1 MKSGVVAVIGRAN
14 AGKSTLVN
22 TLVGEKV
29 AIVSPKPQTTRD
41 RIFGILTRENYQ
53 IAFADTPGLYKQ
65 RNELTRRMM
74 HLSEETAKEVDAI
87 LFVEDAHEG
96 IADGDIPLI
105 AKYAS
110 LGIPMLIALTKI
122 DIMPEKKIPEEAK
135 KLFDAGIENQVVP
148 VSARRR
154 KNLKKL
160 EEEIVKLLPDGEK
173 LYTEDVIS
181 YKSEK
186 FMIAEIMREKI
197 LLGYEKEI
205 PHGAAVVVNEFAKK
219 ENGVYSVNLDIVCEK
234 KNHKAI
240 LIGKGGAALKET
252 AMHARKEMERFLD
265 AKVYLTV
272 YVKVR
277 EDWRNSDK
285 LIGELGYGDL

>member
-1 MKSGVVAVIGRAN
+1 MKSGTVAVIGRAN

-22 TLVGEKV
+22 ALVGEKV

-41 RIFGILTRENYQ
+41 RILGILTREDCQ
-53 IAFADTPGLYKQ
+53 IVFADTPGIYKQ

-74 HLSEETAKEVDAI
+74 HATEETAKEVDLI
-87 LFVEDAHEG
+87 LFVADVHEG
-96 IADGDIPLI
+96 LTAEDIALMK
-105 AKYAS
+105 KYAS

-122 DIMPEKKIPEEAK
+122 DIMPEKNLPQEGA
-135 KLFDAGIENQVVP
+135 KLFEAGVTNEAIA

-154 KNLKKL
+154 KNLKRL
-160 EEEIVKLLPDGEK
+160 EGTILSMLPEGDK
-173 LYTEDVIS
+173 LYTEDIVS
-181 YKSEK
+181 DKSEK

-205 PHGAAVVVNEFAKK
+205 PHGAAIVVNEFAKR
-219 ENGVYSVNLDIVCEK
+219 EDGVYSVNLDIVCEK

-240 LIGKGGAALKET
+240 IIGKGGAALKET
-252 AMHARKEMERFLD
+252 AMHARKEMERFLN
-265 AKVYLTV
+265 AKVFLTV

-277 EDWRNSDK
+277 EDWRNSENI
-285 LIGELGYGDL
+285 IGELGYGDL

>member
-1 MKSGVVAVIGRAN
+1 MKSGLVGVIGRAN

-22 TLVGEKV
+22 ALVGEKV

-41 RIFGILTRENYQ
+41 RILGILTRDDFQ
-53 IAFADTPGLYKQ
+53 IVFADTPGLYRQ

-74 HLSEETAKEVDAI
+74 HATEETVKEVDAI

-96 IADGDIPLI
+96 LPAEDIPLI
-105 AKYAS
+105 QKYAS
-110 LGIPMLIALTKI
+110 LGIPMLIALTKT
-122 DIMPEKKIPEEAK
+122 DIMPEKNIPEEAK
-135 KLFDAGIENQVVP
+135 KLFDAGITNIVVP
-148 VSARRR
+148 VSARKRR
-154 KNLKKL
+154 NLNKL
-160 EEEIVKLLPDGEK
+160 EEELLKLLPEGDK
-173 LYTEDVIS
+173 LYTEDIIS
-181 YKSEK
+181 DKSEK
-186 FMIAEIMREKI
+186 FMIAEIMREKV

-205 PHGAAVVVNEFAKK
+205 PHGIAIVINEFKK
-219 ENGVYSVNLDIVCEK
+219 QENGVYSVNLDIVCEK

-240 LIGKGGAALKET
+240 IIGKGGAALKET

-265 AKVYLTV
+265 AKVFLTT

-277 EDWRNSDK
+277 EDWRNSEN

>member
-1 MKSGVVAVIGRAN
+1 MKSGYVAVIGRAN

-22 TLVGEKV
+22 ALVGEKV

-41 RIFGILTRENYQ
+41 RILGILTREDAQ
-53 IAFADTPGLYKQ
+53 IVFADTPGLYKQ

-74 HLSEETAKEVDAI
+74 HATEETAKEVDVI

-96 IADGDIPLI
+96 LAEENIPLMK
-105 AKYAS
+105 KYAS
-110 LGIPMLIALTKI
+110 LGVPMIVALTKT
-122 DIMPEKKIPEEAK
+122 DIMPEKEIPETAK
-135 KLFDAGIENQVVP
+135 KLFEAGILSEVVP
-148 VSARRR
+148 VSARRK

-160 EEEIVKLLPDGEK
+160 EAELMKLLPDGEP
-173 LYTEDVIS
+173 LYTENVIS
-181 YKSEK
+181 DKSDK

-205 PHGAAVVVNEFAKK
+205 PHGAAVVVNEFEKK

-252 AMHARKEMERFLD
+252 AAHARREMERFLG
-265 AKVYLTV
+265 AKVFLTV

-277 EDWRNSDK
+277 EDWRNSAS

>member
-1 MKSGVVAVIGRAN
+1 MKSGLVGVIGRAN

-22 TLVGEKV
+22 ALVGEKV

-41 RIFGILTRENYQ
+41 RILGILTREDCQ
-53 IAFADTPGLYKQ
+53 IVFADTPGLYRQ

-74 HLSEETAKEVDAI
+74 HATEETVKEVDLI

-96 IADGDIPLI
+96 LPQEDIPLI
-105 AKYAS
+105 QKYAA
-110 LGIPMLIALTKI
+110 LDIPMLIALTKT
-122 DIMPEKKIPEEAK
+122 DIMPEKNIPEEAA
-135 KLFDAGIENQVVP
+135 KLFNAGITNVVVP
-148 VSARRR
+148 VSARKR

-160 EEEIVKLLPDGEK
+160 EEEIIKLLPDGDP

-181 YKSEK
+181 DKSEK

-205 PHGAAVVVNEFAKK
+205 PHGIAIVVNEFAKK

-240 LIGKGGAALKET
+240 LIGKGGAAIKET

-265 AKVYLTV
+265 AKVFLTV

-277 EDWRNSDK
+277 EDWRNSEN
-285 LIGELGYGDL
+285 LIGEFGYGDL

>member
-1 MKSGVVAVIGRAN
+1 MRSGLVGVIGRAN

-22 TLVGEKV
+22 ALVGEKI

-41 RIFGILTRENYQ
+41 RILGILTKEDFQ
-53 IAFADTPGLYKQ
+53 IVFADTPGLYRQ

-74 HLSEETAKEVDAI
+74 HATEETVKEVDLI

-96 IADGDIPLI
+96 LPQEDVALI
-105 AKYAS
+105 KKYAS
-110 LGIPMLIALTKI
+110 LGIPMLIALTKT
-122 DIMPEKKIPEEAK
+122 DIMPEKNIPEEAA
-135 KLFDAGIENQVVP
+135 KLFHAGITNVVVP
-148 VSARRR
+148 VSARKR
-154 KNLKKL
+154 KNLKRL
-160 EEEIVKLLPDGEK
+160 EEEIVKLLPEGDK

-181 YKSEK
+181 DKSEK
-186 FMIAEIMREKI
+186 FMVAEIMREKI

-205 PHGAAVVVNEFAKK
+205 PHGIAIVINEFTKK

-265 AKVYLTV
+265 AKVFLTV

-277 EDWRNSDK
+277 EDWRNSEN
-285 LIGELGYGDL
+285 LIGEFGYGEL